1 MSRPKQRTPQ
11 SLLALMDGGYQRNNE
26 CECPS
31 KEHIRSTKITY
42 SKFRLTPVC
51 CKPYCLCCGVVLTL
65 LVIALVVI
73 SAFSLLPLAVSIP
86 VGIIALLCAVCGF
99 FSFANV
105 DKNQHGH
112 VVVDFKCY
120 QCNHEYKMLYDCITL
135 EKRARRGYYRKDC
148 TLLDRSTTE
157 RTYEFVENAY
167 EEMRDG
173 LDKCYC
179 PGSYTCNTW
188 ADDFYAKIR

>member
-11 SLLALMDGGYQRNNE
+11 SLLALLDGGYQRNNE

-73 SAFSLLPLAVSIP
+73 SVCESLFKSNICFIIKFSFTASTWRFDSCWHYCLVVCCMRILLVCQCWLV
-86 VGIIALLCAVCGF
+86 LLCF
-99 FSFANV
+99 
-105 DKNQHGH
+105 
-112 VVVDFKCY
+112 
-120 QCNHEYKMLYDCITL
+120 
-135 EKRARRGYYRKDC
+135 
-148 TLLDRSTTE
+148 
-157 RTYEFVENAY
+157 
-167 EEMRDG
+167 
-173 LDKCYC
+173 
-179 PGSYTCNTW
+179 
-188 ADDFYAKIR
+188 